1 MMKRFVGAIPLAVA
15 ALLIGSASATLH
27 GDGQGPDVN
36 RQLAR
41 ARAATARFHDPQ
53 AALDE
58 NYVLLG
64 ANPEEGGAIE
74 YVNFDL
80 VFSCTLDVE
89 HPQALRYMPSGNGL
103 RLIAVEYAIPMPCAP
118 TPPEDFLPGVGEW
131 EPEPD
136 APAWMKAV
144 FLWSGKSQ
152 QKAEGQD

>member
-1 MMKRFVGAIPLAVA
+1 MRRFVGAIPLAVA
-15 ALLIGSASATLH
+15 FLLMCSASATVH
-27 GDGQGPDVN
+27 GDALGPDVN
-36 RQLAR
+36 QQLAL
-41 ARAATARFHDPQ
+41 ARAATARFHDPA
-53 AALDE
+53 AALAE
-58 NYVLLG
+58 GYVDLG

-80 VFSCTLDVE
+80 IFSCTLDVE
-89 HPQALRYMPSGNGL
+89 HPQALRYVPSGNGL

-131 EPEPD
+131 EPEPK

-144 FLWSGKSQ
+144 FLWSGTSE